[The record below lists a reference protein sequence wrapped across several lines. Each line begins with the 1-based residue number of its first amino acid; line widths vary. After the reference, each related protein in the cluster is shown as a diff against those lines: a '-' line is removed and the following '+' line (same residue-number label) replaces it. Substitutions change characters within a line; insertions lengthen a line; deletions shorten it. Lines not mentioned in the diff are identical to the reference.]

1 MMVGQMAVFCY
12 IVGDEQTKNCLVI
25 DPAGNESDV
34 VDRIGE
40 LGFECRYIV
49 NTHGHPDH
57 TCGNARIQ
65 EMTGARIVAHKSEEP
80 YFQSPDSANFAR
92 MIGGLPSPRPDVTVI
107 GGDVIDLG
115 EVKLDVLHTPGHSR
129 GGMCLYA
136 PANVFTGDTLFVGSI
151 GRTDLPGAS
160 MQQLLDSIRDKL
172 LSLPDE
178 TVVWPG
184 HDYGPTPSST
194 IGREKRENPF
204 VTEFIYAR

>member
-1 MMVGQMAVFCY
+1 MLVGHMAVFCY
-12 IVGDEQTKNCLVI
+12 IVGDEQSKKCLVI

-40 LGFECRYIV
+40 LGLECQYIV

-57 TCGNARIQ
+57 TCGNARVQ
-65 EMTGARIVAHKSEEP
+65 QMTGAKIVVHQAEEP
-80 YFQSPDSANFAR
+80 AFHSAESANFAR
-92 MIGGLPSPRPDVTVI
+92 MIGGEPSPIPDMTVI

-115 EVKLDVLHTPGHSR
+115 QVKLEVLHTPGHSR

-136 PANVFTGDTLFVGSI
+136 PGNVFTGDTLFVGSI

-172 LSLPDE
+172 LTLPDD

-194 IGREKRENPF
+194 IGREKKENPF
-204 VTEFIYAR
+204 VTEFIFGR